1 MIADAQRLV
10 CNRDPDI
17 RRTTTNS
24 IVGLMSDLK
33 ALDALI
39 GNGGAHRKAI
49 ELEVSSVEGGGH
61 VRGT

>member
-1 MIADAQRLV
+1 M